1 MLALYVPY
9 NMFSSSFCVITC
21 LASFVLAMLVLCHLF
36 WLSWGVFFFF
46 FFFHVCLCLHAC
58 VSMCLFVSSSLV
70 PTHEFLQVHT
80 RLCTRNPESLLGT
93 LLDGKCVVCAPI

>member
-46 FFFHVCLCLHAC
+46 FFFASLFLSSCLCLYVLVC
-58 VSMCLFVSSSLV
+58 VIK
-70 PTHEFLQVHT
+70 
-80 RLCTRNPESLLGT
+80 LCSYP
-93 LLDGKCVVCAPI
+93 

>member
-46 FFFHVCLCLHAC
+46 FFFCI
-58 VSMCLFVSSSLV
+58 FVSVFMLVSLCARLC
-70 PTHEFLQVHT
+70 HQALFLPMILRVHT
-80 RLCTRNPESLLGT
+80 HLCTRNPESLLGT
-93 LLDGKCVVCAPI
+93 LLDGTCVVHAPI